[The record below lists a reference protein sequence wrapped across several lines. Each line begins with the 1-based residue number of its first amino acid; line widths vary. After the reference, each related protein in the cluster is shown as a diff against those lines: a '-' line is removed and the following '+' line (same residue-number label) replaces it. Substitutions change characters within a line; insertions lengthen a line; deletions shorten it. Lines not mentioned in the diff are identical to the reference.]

1 MMDKH
6 KILIDLEDIRI
17 ELSKMIT
24 ISLLAGDMPDRLLAV
39 EKTIDKIKASI
50 TEA

>member
-1 MMDKH
+1 MDKD
-6 KILIDLEDIRI
+6 KIITQLDEVKTEVR
-17 ELSKMIT
+17 KMIT
-24 ISLLAGDMPDRLLAV
+24 TALLMGAIPGRLLDV